1 MWIIQLNLCLSISI
15 FGVLDM
21 SEANMDEYVNMELNY
36 AEALKKTVKDL
47 RNPVIKTIIESISR
61 DSVKHAMIYKTIG
74 LLLKGEGALISEEE
88 AEWVLKEIEQH
99 IKSEEE
105 MIRNVKSM
113 LEGGINN
120 KAVRFLL
127 EAILKDEVIHHSM
140 LKRVY
145 EIIVKQ
151 HTLTE
156 SDIWDMVWKDVSF
169 HGTPGG

>member
-1 MWIIQLNLCLSISI
+1 M
-15 FGVLDM
+15 G
-21 SEANMDEYVNMELNY
+21 EANMNEYVSMELSY
-36 AEALKKTVKDL
+36 AEALKKTVEGL
-47 RNPVIKTIIESISR
+47 RNPVIKIIIESISR

-74 LLLKGEGALISEEE
+74 LLMKGEGALIGEEE
-88 AEWVLKEIEQH
+88 AEEILKEIERH

-105 MIRNVKSM
+105 MIRIVKSM
-113 LEGGINN
+113 LEGDVTN
-120 KAVRFLL
+120 KAARFLL
-127 EAILKDEVIHHSM
+127 EYILKDEVVHHSM

-156 SDIWDMVWKDVSF
+156 SDIWDMVWKDVAF